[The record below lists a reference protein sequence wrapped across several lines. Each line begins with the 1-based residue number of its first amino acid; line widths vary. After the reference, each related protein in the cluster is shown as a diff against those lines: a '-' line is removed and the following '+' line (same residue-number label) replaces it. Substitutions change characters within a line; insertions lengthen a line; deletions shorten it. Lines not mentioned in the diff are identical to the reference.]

1 MMLAFLLSPIG
12 RWLAAFAVIAAL
24 TGIIVMK
31 IRHDAQSALLAQIER
46 EKTDAIT
53 KARDARD
60 RLRAVC
66 ERNPADCLPD
76 DWFRDE

>member
-1 MMLAFLLSPIG
+1 MMLAFILTPIG
-12 RWLAAFAVIAAL
+12 RWLAGLAVAAVL
-24 TGIIVMK
+24 LGAIVLK

-53 KARDARD
+53 KAQQARD
-60 RLRAVC
+60 RLRALC

-76 DWFRDE
+76 DWFRDQ